1 MSARRMHTRSEV
13 TMQRKTFS
21 QEMQEVK
28 DEVLLL
34 SSMVEQAVMD
44 SAIALKDNN
53 LEGARQVLAKDLLIN
68 RKRFEIESSIMVLI
82 ATQQPIAHD
91 LRLLASS
98 LDICTELERMGDYAK
113 GIANIN
119 IRSEGL
125 SLPYIVKDIY
135 SMAEKAVDML
145 HRAMTTFA
153 DENVT
158 AAEDIM
164 PEDDIIDECYSRLY
178 REAVQCVLDDSR
190 NIERANY
197 VIWAAH
203 NLERLGDRVTNICE
217 RVVYIARG
225 ERRPW
230 NPVSDEP
237 KLSVREYEL

>member
-1 MSARRMHTRSEV
+1 
-13 TMQRKTFS
+13 MQRKTFS
-21 QEMQEVK
+21 QEIQEVK
-28 DEVLLL
+28 NEILLL

-44 SAIALKDNN
+44 SATALKDNN
-53 LEGARQVLAKDLLIN
+53 LEGARQVLSNDLHIN
-68 RKRFEIESSIMVLI
+68 RKRFEIEYSIMVLI

-125 SLPYIVKDIY
+125 SLPYILKDIY
-135 SMAEKAVDML
+135 SMAGKAVDML

-153 DENVT
+153 DENPT

-164 PEDDIIDECYSRLY
+164 QEDDIIDECYSRLY
-178 REAVQCVLDDSR
+178 QEAVQSVLDDPR

-217 RVVYIARG
+217 RVVYIAKG
-225 ERRPW
+225 EW
-230 NPVSDEP
+230 PVWKAVPQEA
-237 KLSVREYEL
+237 KLSVHEYEW

>member
-1 MSARRMHTRSEV
+1 
-13 TMQRKTFS
+13 MQRKTFS
-21 QEMQEVK
+21 QELQDVK
-28 DEVLLL
+28 NEILLL

-44 SAIALKDNN
+44 SATALKDNN
-53 LEGARQVLAKDLLIN
+53 LEGARQVLSRDILIN

-113 GIANIN
+113 GIATIN
-119 IRSEGL
+119 LRSEGL
-125 SLPYIVKDIY
+125 SLPYILKDIY
-135 SMAEKAVDML
+135 AMAVKTVDML

-158 AAEDIM
+158 AAEDIAQ
-164 PEDDIIDECYSRLY
+164 EDDIIDECYSRLY
-178 REAVQCVLDDSR
+178 REAVQSVLEDPR

-217 RVVYIARG
+217 RVVYIAKG
-225 ERRPW
+225 EWPLW
-230 NPVSDEP
+230 NSVPRES
-237 KLSVREYEL
+237 KLSMGEFEW

>member
-1 MSARRMHTRSEV
+1 
-13 TMQRKTFS
+13 MQRKTFN

-44 SAIALKDNN
+44 SAVALKDND
-53 LEGARQVLAKDLLIN
+53 LEQAREILSKDILIN
-68 RKRFEIESSIMVLI
+68 RKRFETEYSIMVLI

-113 GIANIN
+113 GIAILNL
-119 IRSEGL
+119 RSEGL
-125 SLPYIVKDIY
+125 SFPYILKDIY
-135 SMAEKAVDML
+135 AMAEKAVDML

-153 DENVT
+153 NEDP
-158 AAEDIM
+158 ASAEDILQ
-164 PEDDIIDECYSRLY
+164 EDDIIDECYSRLY
-178 REAVQCVLDDSR
+178 QAAIQSILRDPR

-203 NLERLGDRVTNICE
+203 NLERFGDRVTNICE
-217 RVVYIARG
+217 RVIYIVRG
-225 ERRPW
+225 ERPQW
-230 NPVSDEP
+230 NPTP
-237 KLSVREYEL
+237 KEANLTVHEYEW

>member
-1 MSARRMHTRSEV
+1 
-13 TMQRKTFS
+13 MQRKSFG
-21 QEMQEVK
+21 QELQEVK
-28 DEVLLL
+28 NEILLL

-44 SAIALKDNN
+44 SATALKDNN
-53 LEGARQVLAKDLLIN
+53 LEGARQVLSRDILIN
-68 RKRFEIESSIMVLI
+68 RKRFEIEYSIMVLI

-113 GIANIN
+113 GIATIN
-119 IRSEGL
+119 LRSEGL
-125 SLPYIVKDIY
+125 SLPYILKDIY
-135 SMAEKAVDML
+135 SMAVKTVDML

-158 AAEDIM
+158 AAEDIAQ
-164 PEDDIIDECYSRLY
+164 EDDIIDECYSRLY
-178 REAVQCVLDDSR
+178 QEAVQSVLEDPR

-217 RVVYIARG
+217 RVVYIAKG
-225 ERRPW
+225 EWPLR
-230 NPVSDEP
+230 NPVPRES
-237 KLSVREYEL
+237 KLSMGEYEW